1 MDALSGARASIP
13 TIVATYP
20 LFTLGLNAAWL
31 KRERLSTRAGA
42 GVALAVSGVVILL
55 VRW

>member
-31 KRERLSTRAGA
+31 KRE
-42 GVALAVSGVVILL
+42 
-55 VRW
+55 